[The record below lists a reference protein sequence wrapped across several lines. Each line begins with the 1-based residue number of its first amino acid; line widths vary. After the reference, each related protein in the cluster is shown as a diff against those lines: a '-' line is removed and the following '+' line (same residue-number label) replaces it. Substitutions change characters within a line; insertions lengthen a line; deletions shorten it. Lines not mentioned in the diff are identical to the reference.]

1 MAEFASKGVA
11 GTGLGLGI
19 AGTALGLLNGGL
31 GLFGSPTA
39 RGFVAGETVEA
50 LNSHRSVY
58 GCSTPYGSLGEST
71 PVNRYELGL
80 EKQILEK
87 DSIIG
92 ELKAEQY
99 TDRAIVALA
108 SKVETR
114 FDKMEDRFE
123 NKVDKLNE
131 KFEYKVDKLAEKTHY
146 QFDCVEKQIAN
157 QNVVNAN
164 LANTLACQ
172 AGVIATLQGLTK
184 TVIPLDSLCPEAM
197 PRFNSWVAPTAT
209 AEAAA
214 ALLKK

>member
-11 GTGLGLGI
+11 GTALGTGI
-19 AGTALGLLNGGL
+19 AGLAISLLNGGL
-31 GLFGSPTA
+31 GGLGLGNAAA
-39 RGFVAGETVEA
+39 RGFVAGEMAE
-50 LNSHRSVY
+50 RSVY
-58 GCSTPYGSLGEST
+58 GCTTPYGSLGEST

-87 DSIIG
+87 DNIIG
-92 ELKAEQY
+92 KLEAEQY
-99 TDRAIVALA
+99 TDRAIVELGDR
-108 SKVETR
+108 VEKR

-123 NKVDKLNE
+123 SRVDKLND
-131 KFEYKVDKLAEKTHY
+131 KFENRVDKLAEKTHY

-157 QNVVNAN
+157 QNVVNTN

-209 AEAAA
+209 AEATA